1 MTNRNLQNRP
11 GGRMPDP
18 RNQPDGSHDQ
28 DKHGRKQNSAS
39 NQSARRQLGSARDPA
54 SDDLRDERARNQ
66 PPR

>member
-39 NQSARRQLGSARDPA
+39 NQDTRRELGSARDPA
-54 SDDLRDERARNQ
+54 SDDVRDERNRNKPAR
-66 PPR
+66 